1 MRCSRGKLRD
11 QLRDKLLACAEVPEA
26 KQHMDLVMQAIS
38 LDFGSKLFIA
48 DKERSLSLGVNFD
61 LDTVAAAL

>member
-1 MRCSRGKLRD
+1 MLHEQVRD
-11 QLRDKLLACAEVPEA
+11 ELLACAEVPEA
-26 KQHMDLVMQAIS
+26 KQHMDLVTPAIS

-48 DKERSLSLGVNFD
+48 DKERSFSLGVNFD